1 MGQPSLFSR
10 LVYSFLDFAVCF
22 VDFAS
27 QTASLKTIGKTS
39 MIRLFK
45 GLIILGVLLCF
56 TLGAFAV
63 SFAAHDSAPPWPLVT
78 VGLQRLPAKDATQL
92 TPHALR
98 FGIGSDISEVPNP
111 SRPDLQDVRSAHTSL
126 VEPISALSKTSIHTA
141 KVSLQIFEL
150 VLLL

>member
-1 MGQPSLFSR
+1 LAIFSSTLR
-10 LVYSFLDFAVCF
+10 FCF

-45 GLIILGVLLCF
+45 GLVILGVSLCF

-63 SFAAHDSAPPWPLVT
+63 SFAAHDSAAPWPLVT
-78 VGLQRLPAKDATQL
+78 VGWPRLPAKDATQL

-98 FGIGSDISEVPNP
+98 LGVGSDTDEVPNP
-111 SRPDLQDVRSAHTSL
+111 SRPDSKNVRLAHTF
-126 VEPISALSKTSIHTA
+126 VAEPISALSKTSIHTA

>member
-1 MGQPSLFSR
+1 M
-10 LVYSFLDFAVCF
+10 
-22 VDFAS
+22 
-27 QTASLKTIGKTS
+27 
-39 MIRLFK
+39 RLFK

-78 VGLQRLPAKDATQL
+78 VGWQRLPAKDATQL

-111 SRPDLQDVRSAHTSL
+111 SRPDLKDVRSAHTSL
-126 VEPISALSKTSIHTA
+126 VEPVSALSKTSIHTA

>member
-1 MGQPSLFSR
+1 LPCRDS
-10 LVYSFLDFAVCF
+10 SFLDFAACF

-27 QTASLKTIGKTS
+27 QTASLKAIGKNS

-45 GLIILGVLLCF
+45 GLVILGVLLCF
-56 TLGAFAV
+56 TLGAFALC
-63 SFAAHDSAPPWPLVT
+63 FAAHDSAAPGLLVT

-92 TPHALR
+92 TPYALR
-98 FGIGSDISEVPNP
+98 LGVAGSDTEPNP
-111 SRPDLQDVRSAHTSL
+111 SRPDSKDVRLARTL
-126 VEPISALSKTSIHTA
+126 VAEPIGALGKTPIHTA